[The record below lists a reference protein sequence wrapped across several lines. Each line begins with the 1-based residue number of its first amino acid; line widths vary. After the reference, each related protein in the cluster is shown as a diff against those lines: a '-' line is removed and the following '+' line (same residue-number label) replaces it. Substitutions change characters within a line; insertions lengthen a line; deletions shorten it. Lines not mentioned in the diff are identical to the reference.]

1 MPRIPIMLGSAFA
14 AIAVLTLV
22 IDVDAQGIGGREG
35 LRQGFGQPPGADQG
49 QGDQGQGGQGQGQG
63 GGRGGRGGFGGG
75 PGGFGGGPG
84 GFGGGPGGFGGGPG
98 GWGGG
103 TVFGL
108 VSNKAVQ
115 DELKLT
121 DKQKDQIKK
130 ASAASDQMTQELMA
144 KMPNRRGGRGNQ
156 NQEPQVDEEGNPIP
170 PPTREEIQEAFQNVR
185 GEAEGAL
192 AKILKKEQRTRLSE
206 IDLQRAGTSAFMRPE
221 VVERLGIDEE
231 QQAQMQEVL
240 GDSRQM
246 TMELWRGMRENM
258 PQPPLDAQG
267 KVDREAMKAQMETPE
282 AKKAMETMRKST
294 DKIQSDTM
302 TAMLKVLYKPQKA
315 TFNKMLGKPFDLSK
329 LDNGGGR
336 FGRGRNNNQAA
347 DAKAKTKGDAPST
360 DEATPK
366 KGAGKKGAASKKK
379 SASTT

>member
-103 TVFGL
+103 NVFGL

-170 PPTREEIQEAFQNVR
+170 PPTREEIQEAFQNLR
-185 GEAEGAL
+185 GE
-192 AKILKKEQRTRLSE
+192 
-206 IDLQRAGTSAFMRPE
+206 PE